1 MEEIDE
7 CSAKRTGITSPP
19 RQCIPFLASK
29 ENDDLDKTIK
39 FLYNK
44 ENEKWYHVDVDI
56 LPAKFCYF
64 FDLARKPATNITM
77 ILFLTQIG
85 LDQQEA
91 GLILG
96 FRFVTQSF

>member
-1 MEEIDE
+1 MAGKVDDQLQEE
-7 CSAKRTGITSPP
+7 CRTGALDITSQGETPD
-19 RQCIPFLASK
+19 ANANE
-29 ENDDLDKTIK
+29 ENYED
-39 FLYNK
+39 
-44 ENEKWYHVDVDI
+44 EKWYHVDVDI

-64 FDLARKPATNITM
+64 FDLARKFSTNITM

-96 FRFVTQSF
+96 FRFVTRTFPSIF